1 MKVVN
6 KEICDLVKA
15 YRKYD
20 IGLENIT
27 NCHAELWAHYKNVEN
42 VLFGMDASVTVN
54 FTEIFNANN
63 ISDEVEKIT
72 IDISVKNTYVFCVK
86 CVLFKQIIGIFYKKK
101 NKFDKVK
108 YYRKL
113 EDYIY
118 GLQSVL
124 DEMYDDLLVDALCQV
139 SAS

>member
-1 MKVVN
+1 MKAVN

-15 YRKYD
+15 YRKHD
-20 IGLENIT
+20 IGLEGIT
-27 NCHAELWAHYKNVEN
+27 NCHAKLWAHYKNVEN

-54 FTEIFNANN
+54 FTETFNANN

-72 IDISVKNTYVFCVK
+72 IDVSVKNKYVFCVK

-124 DEMYDDLLVDALCQV
+124 DEMYDDLVVDALCQV